1 MKLSNRGISLPLNKH
16 LHVCAVF
23 VESTC
28 TVYKC
33 HIKNMNKTNWIQN
46 VASITSGIK
55 RIGTSA
61 VL

>member
-16 LHVCAVF
+16 LHVCTVF

-55 RIGTSA
+55 RISTSA